1 MFILSLT
8 ICKAN
13 SFTLQHP
20 KKSFGFLGDPN
31 AAFTLQH
38 PKELSE
44 FFGDPNAAFTL
55 QHPKYPFG
63 LFGDPK
69 AASRRKDQFIALAA
83 LSRACVLF
91 NNKYIFYK
99 KHFTNFF

>member
-20 KKSFGFLGDPN
+20 KYPFGLFGDPN

-44 FFGDPNAAFTL
+44 F
-55 QHPKYPFG
+55 
-63 LFGDPK
+63 FGDPK